1 MKPLVKITVLSV
13 LGALAY
19 GCSRDNLPLSP
30 NAAALKADVITE
42 DQPAYGPWGAP
53 VNLGPV
59 VNSAYNDQHPSI
71 SKDGLSL
78 YFVSN
83 RPGGFG
89 GNDIW
94 VTKRAPVDDRWGT
107 LQNL

>member
-59 VNSAYNDQHPSI
+59 VN
-71 SKDGLSL
+71 
-78 YFVSN
+78 
-83 RPGGFG
+83 
-89 GNDIW
+89 
-94 VTKRAPVDDRWGT
+94 
-107 LQNL
+107 